1 MSQLV
6 DVLQK
11 FWQQAENWS
20 TLTSSV
26 DGIVEYNGSNLCSA
40 LMQN

>member
-6 DVLQK
+6 DVLPK
-11 FWQQAENWS
+11 VWQQTENS
-20 TLTSSV
+20 SSLTSSV

>member
-11 FWQQAENWS
+11 SDSKQK
-20 TLTSSV
+20 TRPLTSSV